1 MVHSNIV
8 MQIEKDINKTYGIM
22 SYMKIYDIISYF
34 ARKKYRSA
42 KYDCISI
49 IEKYDIRRRC

>member
-1 MVHSNIV
+1 